1 MSTYVYLQKLSVKY
15 KNLRKKTRNTPQKK
29 KKLPVIVCVELSGAV
44 LIMLIPK
51 SNT

>member
-15 KNLRKKTRNTPQKK
+15 KNLRKKKK
-29 KKLPVIVCVELSGAV
+29 SHTKKRLPVIVCVEFSGAV